1 MFQQRL
7 DDLRQ
12 AVPGARLVCLAA
24 GDGITIE
31 SVGEDGLDVEVLAA
45 EFVSMARGIAS
56 EQRALAVGETQRLE
70 IATDRYGVILTRV
83 RNGYYLLLA
92 VEAGQPLGR
101 ARFEMRRAALG
112 LESDLL

>member
-1 MFQQRL
+1 VFQQRL
-7 DDLRQ
+7 DDLRR
-12 AVPGARLVCLAA
+12 AIPGTRLVCLAA

-31 SVGEDGLDVEVLAA
+31 SVGDDGLDVEIQAA

-56 EQRALAVGETQRLE
+56 EQRALSVGETQRLE

-92 VEAGQPLGR
+92 VDAAQPLGR

-112 LESDLL
+112 LEADLV